1 MNDRQLRFVTDGLGG
16 RVNGVPREDGYD
28 ITVAS
33 EIMAVLCLASDII
46 DLKERLA
53 RIVVAYTYDD
63 KPVTAGELKAQ
74 GAMAAFV
81 EILPEWL
88 THGFEVA
95 GGILPAVGFAML
107 LKAMLKGE
115 FVPYLLIGFVIACFL
130 DFSNLLP
137 IAIIGVALALIAYN
151 NENKV
156 AANTVAVEEFDDG
169 I

>member
-1 MNDRQLRFVTDGLGG
+1 MAQLVQ
-16 RVNGVPREDGYD
+16 
-28 ITVAS
+28 A
-33 EIMAVLCLASDII
+33 
-46 DLKERLA
+46 
-53 RIVVAYTYDD
+53 
-63 KPVTAGELKAQ
+63 
-74 GAMAAFV
+74 
-81 EILPEWL
+81 LPEWL

-115 FVPYLLIGFVIACFL
+115 FVPYLLIGFVVSCFL

-151 NENKV
+151 TENKA
-156 AANTVAVEEFDDG
+156 AANTVAVEEIDDG